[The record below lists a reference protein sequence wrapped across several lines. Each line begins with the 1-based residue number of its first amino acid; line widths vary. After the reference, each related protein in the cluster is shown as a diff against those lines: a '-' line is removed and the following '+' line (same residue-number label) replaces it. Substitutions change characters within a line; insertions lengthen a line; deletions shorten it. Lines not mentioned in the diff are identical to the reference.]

1 LQIEPGY
8 PQPAERERA
17 TVGGRGQAWL
27 MFTPG
32 QLIRHQRLRR
42 GWTQGEL
49 AEATGLT
56 QGSVSRYEG
65 DALSPSWTTLCRL
78 LGAMGMQPRVVA
90 EPCDISQHEV
100 SAWARS
106 DLEERLTGTA
116 AALNDEEIDLPAL
129 LSPQVS
135 EAPIR
140 LYHLLPLLELLRGF
154 EFVLVGRIALR
165 MHGLGCSVP
174 RVDVLVQGEPGPDL
188 WRHLCERLDTGTI
201 ALWSPEVERYR
212 WRPEESVVASVAAL
226 VTWSDPPRTELSLR
240 TRDTATEIRL
250 QIRPG
255 ELPPHVMGGT
265 MENPVPLLAIGELVA
280 SGGPEVGEAFR
291 RIHR

>member
-1 LQIEPGY
+1 
-8 PQPAERERA
+8 
-17 TVGGRGQAWL
+17 

-32 QLIRHQRLRR
+32 QLIRNQRLRR

-65 DALSPSWTTLCRL
+65 DLLSPSWQTLCRL

-90 EPCDISQHEV
+90 EPCDITMHEV

-106 DLEERLTGTA
+106 DLEERVHGTA
-116 AALNDEEIDLPAL
+116 TPWTDEDLDLAAL

-135 EAPIR
+135 EAPVR

-154 EFVLVGRIALR
+154 EFVLVGRIAMR

-174 RVDVLVQGEPGPDL
+174 WVDVLLQAEPGADL
-188 WRHLCERLDTGTI
+188 WRQLADRFDDGSVG
-201 ALWSPEVERYR
+201 LWCPELERYR
-212 WRPEESVVASVAAL
+212 WRPGESVVADIAAL
-226 VTWSDPPRTELSLR
+226 VTSTEPPRTDLSLR

-250 QIRPG
+250 RVAPD
-255 ELPPHVMGGT
+255 ELPPYVLWGT
-265 MENPVPLLAIGELVA
+265 MENPMPLIAIGELIRR
-280 SGGPEVGEAFR
+280 GGPDVEEAFR
-291 RIHR
+291 RILR